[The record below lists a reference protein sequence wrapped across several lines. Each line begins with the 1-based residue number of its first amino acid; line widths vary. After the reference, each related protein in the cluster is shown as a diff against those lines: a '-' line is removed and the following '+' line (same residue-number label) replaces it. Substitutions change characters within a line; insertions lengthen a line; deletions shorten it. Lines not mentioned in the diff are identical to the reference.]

1 MAESFEITDDM
12 KSLIGI
18 ESEPWTFEL
27 TTTSVR
33 AFARGVGY
41 TDPVYF
47 DLDEARKAGLPNL
60 PAPPTYLGT
69 AVFVPGRSNDTFS
82 GPKQEGAQLNPRDY
96 GLFGL
101 LDGGTETIY
110 ERQLFAGDVLSAT
123 TKLAELTTRTSNAL
137 GVMLIT
143 TTETT
148 YRDANTD
155 ELVATQRAQ
164 AIFY

>member
-1 MAESFEITDDM
+1 MAESFEITDEM
-12 KSLIGI
+12 RALVGV
-18 ESEPWTFEL
+18 ESESWTHEV

-47 DLDEARKAGLPNL
+47 DEAEARKAGYTSL

-69 AVFVPGRSNDTFS
+69 PVFIPGRSNDTFS
-82 GPKQEGAQLNPRDY
+82 GPRPTGPTLNH
-96 GLFGL
+96 GLPGL

-110 ERQLFAGDVLSAT
+110 ERPIVAGDVLNVT
-123 TKLAELTTRTSNAL
+123 TKLADLEVKHSRGL
-137 GVMLIT
+137 GVMLIS
-143 TTETT
+143 TTETIC
-148 YRDANTD
+148 RDAHTGD
-155 ELVATQRAQ
+155 LVARQRAQ